1 MRGLVHVKL
10 RVMWEE
16 RLAKRKKAALF
27 GCGLLENL
35 AETISSALSSDM
47 ARPVV
52 VTDVTAA
59 AGAGFGPVENHGA
72 RTYSGKPDAV
82 KS

>member
-1 MRGLVHVKL
+1 
-10 RVMWEE
+10 
-16 RLAKRKKAALF
+16 
-27 GCGLLENL
+27 
-35 AETISSALSSDM
+35 M

-72 RTYSGKPDAV
+72 GTYSGKADTV
-82 KS
+82 KSQKPETEPCRSYWSDRSIFAVTISPTRSGRRLER

>member
-1 MRGLVHVKL
+1 MQFEIQDRP
-10 RVMWEE
+10 
-16 RLAKRKKAALF
+16 KRKKAALF

-35 AETISSALSSDM
+35 AEAIFSALSSDM

-72 RTYSGKPDAV
+72 GPYSGNAAVV
-82 KS
+82 KSCE